1 MRDYRGAEP
10 MTEPNSRYKT
20 RKGISI
26 FAGIGQAA
34 MNIRSDQRGLT
45 LLEMIAA
52 LAILAFGIIAVLHSF
67 SSSMTTSKVAE
78 VYSVAA
84 GLAQQVA
91 FDLER
96 RQSLET
102 GHESGTFAGED
113 SSYAWEADIRP
124 TATSSLFRASIV
136 VSWRS
141 GAHSRHLRML
151 TCLRSA
157 PASQTKLPSVANSPA
172 TEAAR

>member
-1 MRDYRGAEP
+1 MRDHLGAEP
-10 MTEPNSRYKT
+10 MTKAYSRYKT
-20 RKGISI
+20 RNGIGI
-26 FAGIGQAA
+26 FAGIVPGKT
-34 MNIRSDQRGLT
+34 NIRSDQRGLT
-45 LLEMIAA
+45 LIEMIAA

-67 SSSMTTSKVAE
+67 SSSMRTSKVAE

-91 FDLER
+91 SDLER

-113 SSYAWEADIRP
+113 SSYAWEADIQP
-124 TATSSLFRASIV
+124 TAASGLFRASIV

-157 PASQTKLPSVANSPA
+157 PEGQTKLHSIASSSA

>member
-1 MRDYRGAEP
+1 MRDYCGAEP
-10 MTEPNSRYKT
+10 MTRYKT

-26 FAGIGQAA
+26 FTGIVPGR
-34 MNIRSDQRGLT
+34 MNIRSGQRGLT

-67 SSSMTTSKVAE
+67 SSSMRTSKVAE

-91 FDLER
+91 SDLER
-96 RQSLET
+96 RGSLET

-113 SSYAWEADIRP
+113 SSYAWEADLQP
-124 TATSSLFRASIV
+124 TAASSLFRASIV

-141 GAHSRHLRML
+141 GAQSRHLRML

-157 PASQTKLPSVANSPA
+157 SEGQTKLPSIASSPA
-172 TEAAR
+172 TEAPR